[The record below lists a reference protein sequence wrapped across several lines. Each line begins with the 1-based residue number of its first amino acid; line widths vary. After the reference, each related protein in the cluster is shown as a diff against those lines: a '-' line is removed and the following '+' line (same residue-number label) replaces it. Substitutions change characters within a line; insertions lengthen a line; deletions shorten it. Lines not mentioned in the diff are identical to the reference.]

1 MTSRHTT
8 NLRFKRRLRHPTP
21 KLLRELWL
29 RAKKRA
35 KARKRRGL

>member
-1 MTSRHTT
+1 MPTLHIT

-21 KLLRELWL
+21 KLLQELRQ
-29 RAKKRA
+29 RALKRA